1 MISDAIKKTLD
12 DGFKLFSLP
21 QTLAE
26 VLRVVSDESSGAD
39 DLAKVLSKDPAL
51 TTRVLRVVNS
61 PFYGMSRKV
70 GTVSQAVVTIGMRQV
85 TALALSTSV
94 YSMTDRW
101 QASFDRVRFWRHS
114 LETAIASRTLA
125 VKCGHRQSEEMF
137 VAGLLHDIGLL
148 VLDRSFPD
156 QYRRLWQKSLDHGS
170 TVDLEEEMW
179 GTNHARVGQFLLE
192 QWRLPETICE
202 AVGHH
207 HSVFPSGANNPEF
220 KPSQIVNLANRIGR
234 FRVAEQP
241 ARIDPSTMQDRAI
254 IRENLGLGVDTL
266 CDVEKQLFNQTVV
279 EAQFLEIDIGSTE
292 DLLAEANRLL
302 FQQYAAVEA
311 LLEENRR
318 MQSQF
323 AGEQVKTGF
332 LESLKATMLA
342 FTDYV
347 EGITGSIMRRID
359 EVEGGIQ
366 EGAIVDPSGVVADS
380 ARSIALEIK
389 AVTTV
394 MAEMKRLTRTESAL
408 YYDQKR
414 VEAVENRI
422 RSQLATLNQPVEV
435 G

>member
-26 VLRVVSDESSGAD
+26 VLRIVSDESSGAD
-39 DLAKVLSKDPAL
+39 DLAKVLAKDAAL
-51 TTRVLRVVNS
+51 TVRVLRVVNS
-61 PFYGMSRKV
+61 PFYGMNRKV

-94 YSMTDRW
+94 YTMTERW
-101 QASFDRVRFWRHS
+101 QATFNRVRFWRHS
-114 LETAIASRTLA
+114 LEVAIASRTLA
-125 VKCGHRQSEEMF
+125 EKCGYKKTEEMF

-148 VLDRSFPD
+148 VLDRSFPE
-156 QYRRLWQKSLDHGS
+156 QYRQLWKKSLDHG
-170 TVDLEEEMW
+170 TQVELEEETW

-192 QWRLPETICE
+192 QWNLPETICQ

-207 HSVFPSGANNPEF
+207 HGVFPIGATEPDLT
-220 KPSQIVNLANRIGR
+220 PSQIVNLSNRIGR

-241 ARIDPSTMQDRAI
+241 SRVDPSALQDRAI
-254 IRENLGLGVDTL
+254 IRDNLGLNVETL
-266 CDVEKQLFNQTVV
+266 CAVEKQLFNQTVA
-279 EAQFLEIDIGSTE
+279 ESQFLEIDIGSTE
-292 DLLAEANRLL
+292 DLLGEANRLL

-318 MQSQF
+318 MQSRF

-332 LESLKATMLA
+332 LESMKAATSA

-347 EGITGSIMRRID
+347 EGITGSIMRRIE
-359 EVEGGIQ
+359 EVEEGIRN
-366 EGAIVDPSGVVADS
+366 GAIVDPAGVVADS
-380 ARSIALEIK
+380 ARGIGQQMQ

-394 MAEMKRLTRTESAL
+394 MAEIKHLTRTESAL

-414 VEAVENRI
+414 VEAVEKSI
-422 RSQLATLNQPVEV
+422 RSQLASLSQPVEV
-435 G
+435 A

>member
-1 MISDAIKKTLD
+1 
-12 DGFKLFSLP
+12 
-21 QTLAE
+21 
-26 VLRVVSDESSGAD
+26 VVSDESSGAD

-61 PFYGMSRKV
+61 PFYGMTRKV

-101 QASFDRVRFWRHS
+101 QASFDRIRFWRHS
-114 LETAIASRTLA
+114 LETAIASRMLA
-125 VKCGHRQSEEMF
+125 EKCDYKRGEEMF

-156 QYRRLWQKSLDHGS
+156 QYRRLWQRSLDHGS

-192 QWRLPETICE
+192 QWHLPETICE

-207 HSVFPSGANNPEF
+207 HSIFPPSGANSPEL

-234 FRVAEQP
+234 FRVAEQT
-241 ARIDPSTMQDRAI
+241 ARIEPTALQDRAI
-254 IRENLGLGVDTL
+254 IRENLSVSVQTLG
-266 CDVEKQLFNQTVV
+266 DVEKQLFNQIVV

-311 LLEENRR
+311 LLDENRR

-332 LESLKATMLA
+332 LESLKATMAA

-359 EVEGGIQ
+359 EVEGGIN

-380 ARSIALEIK
+380 TRSIALEIQ

-422 RSQLATLNQPVEV
+422 RSQLATLTQPVEV